1 MHLKIRDAADLLGVS
16 IQTIDRWIEEKKIPV
31 HRIDDQ
37 DRFEYGELFEF
48 AIRERLQPSPRLMQA
63 MQAQDTATASE
74 CLNDGGIHYGV
85 GGKTKREVLENAL
98 QMIQGM
104 EPAATGPLLD
114 MFLAREQLASTGIGD
129 GIAIPHT
136 RTALVGYVAKPLL
149 ALAFLETPIDYDA
162 LDGRPVQA
170 LFLLVSPTIRSHL
183 LILGRLSFAL
193 RDALFRQAVLHREPP
208 GKILKIL
215 RAIESGM
222 PEGTHLSSTG

>member
-31 HRIDDQ
+31 YRIDDQ

-136 RTALVGYVAKPLL
+136 RTPLVGYVPQALL
-149 ALAFLETPIDYDA
+149 SLSFLETPIDYDA
-162 LDGRPVQA
+162 LDGRPVFA
-170 LFLLVSPTIRSHL
+170 LFVLVTPTIRAHL
-183 LILGRLSFAL
+183 QILGRLSFAL
-193 RDALFRQAVLHREPP
+193 KDPDFKKAVLRCDTRET
-208 GKILKIL
+208 ILACLKKVE
-215 RAIESGM
+215 ADM
-222 PEGTHLSSTG
+222 PA